1 MTNLT
6 EELIIEINKG
16 IIQEW
21 LEQNPTAFEAV
32 NVNHDKLKEILTI
45 VNKQENLIMKAA
57 YLLGGI
63 SWSQPFSGG
72 NKRTAFVCAD
82 TILRL
87 NGFRFSIESKNEQ
100 EYLRKLLLEIQDE
113 RSRLNEDV
121 MAKIILYVSKR
132 IRKT

>member
-21 LEQNPTAFEAV
+21 LEQNPTAFEAI

-87 NGFRFSIESKNEQ
+87 NGFRFSIESENEQ

-132 IRKT
+132 VRKA

>member
-32 NVNHDKLKEILTI
+32 NVNHDKLKEILTT

-57 YLLGGI
+57 YLLGDI

-87 NGFRFSIESKNEQ
+87 NGFRLFIESKNEQ

-113 RSRLNEDV
+113 RSKLNEDV

>member
-6 EELIIEINKG
+6 KELVIEINRG

-21 LEQNPTAFEAV
+21 LEQNPTAFEAISA
-32 NVNHDKLKEILTI
+32 NQDELKKILKI
-45 VNKQENLIMKAA
+45 VDKQENLIMKAS

-63 SWSQPFSGG
+63 SWAQPFSGG

-82 TILRL
+82 TLLRL
-87 NGFRFSIESKNEQ
+87 NGYRLSVDSEEEQ
-100 EYLRKLLLEIQDE
+100 EYLRKLLFEIQDE
-113 RSRLNEDV
+113 RSKLNEET

-132 IRKT
+132 IRKI

>member
-1 MTNLT
+1 MTDLT

-32 NVNHDKLKEILTI
+32 NVNHDKLKDVLTT

-87 NGFRFSIESKNEQ
+87 NGFRLSIESKNEQ

-113 RSRLNEDV
+113 RSKLNEDI

-132 IRKT
+132 IRKI

>member
-1 MTNLT
+1 MTDLT

-21 LEQNPTAFEAV
+21 LEQNPTAFEAISV
-32 NVNHDKLKEILTI
+32 NQDKLKEILTT

-87 NGFRFSIESKNEQ
+87 NGFRLSIESKNEQ

-113 RSRLNEDV
+113 RSKLNEDV

>member
-1 MTNLT
+1 MTDLT

-32 NVNHDKLKEILTI
+32 NVNQDKLKEILTT

-87 NGFRFSIESKNEQ
+87 NGFRLSIESKNEQ

-113 RSRLNEDV
+113 RSKLNEDV

>member
-21 LEQNPTAFEAV
+21 LEQNPTAFEAI

-87 NGFRFSIESKNEQ
+87 NGFRFSIESENEQ

>member
-1 MTNLT
+1 MTDLT

-21 LEQNPTAFEAV
+21 LEQNPTAFEAI

>member
-32 NVNHDKLKEILTI
+32 NVSHDKLKEILTL

-57 YLLGGI
+57 YLLGSI

-82 TILRL
+82 TLLRL
-87 NGFRFSIESKNEQ
+87 NGFRLSIDSENEQ
-100 EYLRKLLLEIQDE
+100 EYLRKLLLEVQDE
-113 RSRLNEDV
+113 RSKLNEDV

>member
-1 MTNLT
+1 MTDLT

-32 NVNHDKLKEILTI
+32 NVNHDKLKEILTT

-82 TILRL
+82 TP
-87 NGFRFSIESKNEQ
+87 F
-100 EYLRKLLLEIQDE
+100 Y
-113 RSRLNEDV
+113 
-121 MAKIILYVSKR
+121 A
-132 IRKT
+132 